1 MKKIIQNSIV
11 ESGVDMINV
20 QVKDFMVKDVISAR
34 PSSSV
39 KEVMTLLV
47 AKKIGGVPIIDEEG
61 VLRGFVTD
69 GDILRVISPVDRRIH
84 DYFSLITY
92 VAEEK
97 MEIRLSELAERE
109 VIRIA
114 KTHGIVTIHPEDEM
128 KKVVSLLSKHHF
140 KKLPVVNDSN
150 HVVGVISR
158 GDVIRS
164 IQETLINDWK

>member
-1 MKKIIQNSIV
+1 
-11 ESGVDMINV
+11 MINV
-20 QVKDFMVKDVISAR
+20 QVKDFMVKDVISAS
-34 PSSSV
+34 PSASI
-39 KEVMTLLV
+39 KDVMTLFV
-47 AKKIGGVPIIDEEG
+47 GKKIGGLPIIDENG

-69 GDILRVISPVDRRIH
+69 GDVLRAISPVDRRIH

-92 VAEEK
+92 VAEED
-97 MEIRLSELAERE
+97 MENRLRELADRE

-114 KTHGIVTIHPEDEM
+114 KTHGIVTVHPEDEM

-140 KKLPVVNDSN
+140 KKLPVVDESN

-164 IQETLINDWK
+164 IQETIINDWQ

>member
-1 MKKIIQNSIV
+1 MV

-20 QVKDFMVKDVISAR
+20 QVKDFMVKDVISAS
-34 PSSSV
+34 PSSSI
-39 KEVMTLLV
+39 KEVTTLLV
-47 AKKIGGVPIIDEEG
+47 ANKIGGVPIIDEEG

-69 GDILRVISPVDRRIH
+69 GDILRAISPVDRRFH

-109 VIRIA
+109 IIRIA

-140 KKLPVVNDSN
+140 KKLPVVDDSN

-164 IQETLINDWK
+164 IQETLIKDWQ